1 MGRFL
6 PAVVVLALALGAG
19 ACGEA
24 AGGDANPDRFD
35 LKTPDQDPARI
46 GGGNGK
52 GESEAPRSRPA
63 PARQLAVIRGWA
75 DSLRR
80 GDVERANTYF
90 RIPSRVSNGGQPIE
104 LRSKEAVDVFNR
116 TLPCGARLVS
126 ARLQPDGF
134 VLATFRLTERPGRGK
149 CGTGTGELARTL
161 FDIEKGK
168 IVQWL
173 RAVDPGEPSEGPGGT
188 TS

>member
-6 PAVVVLALALGAG
+6 PAVVVLLLALAG
-19 ACGEA
+19 CGDGG
-24 AGGDANPDRFD
+24 GGDANADRFD
-35 LKTPDQDPARI
+35 LKTPRQEPAQI
-46 GGGNGK
+46 GGEDEQ
-52 GESEAPRSRPA
+52 GEAERSRAAPR
-63 PARQLAVIRGWA
+63 RQVAVIRGWTEA
-75 DSLRR
+75 LRR
-80 GDVERANTYF
+80 GDVARANAYF
-90 RIPSRVSNGGQPIE
+90 RIPSRVSNGGPPIE
-104 LRSKEAVDVFNR
+104 LRSKEAVDLFNR
-116 TLPCGARLVS
+116 SLPCGARLLS

-134 VLATFRLTERPGRGK
+134 VLATFRLTERPGRGE
-149 CGTGTGELARTL
+149 CGTGTGERARTL

>member
-6 PAVVVLALALGAG
+6 PAVVVVLALAG
-19 ACGEA
+19 CGDGGGGG
-24 AGGDANPDRFD
+24 GGDANADRFD
-35 LKTPDQDPARI
+35 LKTPPQEPAQI
-46 GGGNGK
+46 GGG
-52 GESEAPRSRPA
+52 ESEQGEPERPHPAPRG
-63 PARQLAVIRGWA
+63 QVAVIRGWTDA
-75 DSLRR
+75 LRR
-80 GDVERANTYF
+80 GDVARANAYF
-90 RIPSRVSNGGQPIE
+90 RVPSRVSNGGPPIE
-104 LRSKEAVDVFNR
+104 LRSKEAVDLFNR
-116 TLPCGARLVS
+116 SLPCGARLLS

-134 VLATFRLTERPGRGK
+134 VLATFRLTERPGRGE
-149 CGTGTGELARTL
+149 CGTGTGARARTL